1 MRPVRYVE
9 RCRFDSGNKAGKG
22 RGTAD
27 EVHQYGVARWR
38 ARLWH
43 CRSLRRQQ
51 RYVDADIKT
60 EQEAL
65 DSYKKMEAEFEA
77 KRKALSVKNIA
88 NISLI
93 DYLRYW
99 FCQIEVPNISTSTRM
114 IYEIVLNDL
123 LTPNIGDVRLTACT
137 AEYFDEVLEKI
148 APYSKSAGNKARE
161 FLFNAMRAAV
171 TDGYL
176 KNNPIEN
183 TKPYPRDKANIV
195 ILSKDELKK
204 LMPEMCTTNWLLE
217 TMFALF
223 CGLRKGEILGLKFSD
238 IDLGER
244 TVSVQRQVTMEYT
257 FDENGK
263 RIDQRPTEKKP
274 KTDNAYRTLRFP
286 EIMVPE
292 IRKRMV
298 RIEKNKSAMGDEY
311 IDNDYVSCQKNGLP
325 SSVSAFNL
333 ALERACKRS
342 GVRKATV
349 HSLRHIFA
357 TVLME
362 KGVPLV
368 KISAVLGHSSIHT
381 TFEFYCDVLDEKEK
395 IKDYINDTFSVEEME
410 EDDES

>member
-1 MRPVRYVE
+1 MEKEKSKVFFYNNSWYHRTKILRDDYSVGY
-9 RCRFDSGNKAGKG
+9 SKKG
-22 RGTAD
+22 GF
-27 EVHQYGVARWR
+27 
-38 ARLWH
+38 
-43 CRSLRRQQ
+43 
-51 RYVDADIKT
+51 KT

-223 CGLRKGEILGLKFSD
+223 CGLRKGE
-238 IDLGER
+238 
-244 TVSVQRQVTMEYT
+244 M
-257 FDENGK
+257 
-263 RIDQRPTEKKP
+263 
-274 KTDNAYRTLRFP
+274 A
-286 EIMVPE
+286 
-292 IRKRMV
+292 
-298 RIEKNKSAMGDEY
+298 
-311 IDNDYVSCQKNGLP
+311 
-325 SSVSAFNL
+325 
-333 ALERACKRS
+333 
-342 GVRKATV
+342 
-349 HSLRHIFA
+349 
-357 TVLME
+357 
-362 KGVPLV
+362 
-368 KISAVLGHSSIHT
+368 
-381 TFEFYCDVLDEKEK
+381 
-395 IKDYINDTFSVEEME
+395 
-410 EDDES
+410 

>member
-1 MRPVRYVE
+1 MAKE
-9 RCRFDSGNKAGKG
+9 KSKAFFQNGSWYHRTKILRDDYSVGYSKKG
-22 RGTAD
+22 GF
-27 EVHQYGVARWR
+27 E
-38 ARLWH
+38 
-43 CRSLRRQQ
+43 
-51 RYVDADIKT
+51 T

-65 DSYKKMEAEFEA
+65 DSYKKMEADFEN
-77 KRKALSVKNIA
+77 KRKALSVKNSA

-93 DYLRYW
+93 DYLKYW
-99 FCQIEVPNISTSTRM
+99 FYQVEVPNISSSTRM
-114 IYEIVLNDL
+114 VYEIVLNDL
-123 LTPNIGDVRLTACT
+123 LMPNIGDVRLSLCT
-137 AEYFDEVLEKI
+137 AEYFDEVLEKV

-171 TDGYL
+171 MDGYL
-176 KNNPIEN
+176 KNNPIES
-183 TKPYPRDKANIV
+183 TRSYPRGKPNII

-217 TMFALF
+217 MMFALF

-238 IDLGER
+238 IDLSER

-263 RIDQRPTEKKP
+263 RIGQRPTEKEP
-274 KTDNAYRTLRFP
+274 KTENAYRTLRFP
-286 EIMVPE
+286 EIMLPE
-292 IRKRMV
+292 IRKRKDL
-298 RIEKNKSAMGDEY
+298 IEKNMLLLGDKY
-311 IDNDYVSCQKNGLP
+311 VDNDYVSCQKNGTPASL
-325 SSVSAFNL
+325 SAFNL

-381 TFEFYCDVLDEKEK
+381 TFEFYCEVLDEKDK
-395 IKDYINDTFSVEEME
+395 IKNYINDTFSVDEVEETEE
-410 EDDES
+410 EDES

>member
-1 MRPVRYVE
+1 MGKE
-9 RCRFDSGNKAGKG
+9 QGKAFFYNGSWYHRTKILRDDYSIGYSKKG
-22 RGTAD
+22 GF
-27 EVHQYGVARWR
+27 
-38 ARLWH
+38 
-43 CRSLRRQQ
+43 
-51 RYVDADIKT
+51 KT

-65 DSYKKMEAEFEA
+65 DSCKKMEAEFEA
-77 KRKALSVKNIA
+77 KRKALSVKNSA

-93 DYLRYW
+93 DYLKYW
-99 FCQIEVPNISTSTRM
+99 FYQVEVPNISSSTRM
-114 IYEIVLNDL
+114 VYEIVLNDL
-123 LTPNIGDVRLTACT
+123 LTPNIGDVRLSVCT
-137 AEYFDEVLEKI
+137 AEYFDEILERV

-161 FLFNAMRAAV
+161 FLFNAMSSAV
-171 TDGYL
+171 ADGYL

-183 TKPYPRDKANIV
+183 TKTYPRDKANIN

-238 IDLGER
+238 IDIAER

-257 FDENGK
+257 FDANGK
-263 RIDQRPTEKKP
+263 RVGQRPTEKEP
-274 KTDNAYRTLRFP
+274 KTENAYRTLRFP

-292 IRKRMV
+292 IRKRMALV
-298 RIEKNKSAMGDEY
+298 EKNKKAEGEEY

-325 SSVSAFNL
+325 SSLSAFNL

-381 TFEFYCDVLDEKEK
+381 TFEFYCDVIDEKER
-395 IKDYINDTFSVEEME
+395 IKNYLNDTFSVDET
-410 EDDES
+410 EDEDES